1 MRFKRKTFFTFL
13 AFLLSIS
20 GLIGPGFWDIKSP
33 SPIKFENV
41 YLTRATLGLRI
52 NPNSLDL
59 DNKFKN
65 SKISSRSFFGKEIA
79 IAWSKNFIDQIKIEQ
94 RVSRVY
100 FTQLPSDLNTYDIK
114 HKKRIFIS
122 IMLPLLLN
130 GNEKVSIERSNIIK
144 FFKNGNFKKLKKLCQ
159 KYKIKIIDCNNINSL
174 NNVKLEILQNQLLN
188 KVNVFPISMMLAQA
202 IVESGWGGSRFA
214 QKGNALFGQWTW
226 DTKKGISPAGVYKP
240 SFAVK
245 SFKNLQDSVDAYIL
259 NLNTHPAYSKLRNY
273 RQLTR
278 NPQNFKG
285 IKFSRYLDK
294 YAIIGFEYVKK
305 INLMIKKNDLEVYD
319 SLRFKLKNE

>member
-1 MRFKRKTFFTFL
+1 MRFKNNTLLTFL
-13 AFLLSIS
+13 AFILSIL

-33 SPIKFENV
+33 NPIKYENDH
-41 YLTRATLGLRI
+41 LTKATLGLRF
-52 NPNSLDL
+52 NPNDIDL

-65 SKISSRSFFGKEIA
+65 SKISSKNYFGKEIA
-79 IAWSKNFIDQIKIEQ
+79 IAWSKNFIDQIKIEH

-100 FTQLPSDLNTYDIK
+100 FTQLPSDLDTYDIK
-114 HKKRIFIS
+114 NKKKIFIS
-122 IMLPLLLN
+122 IMLPLLLK

-144 FFKNGNFKKLKKLCQ
+144 FFKKRNFKKLKKPCQ

-174 NNVKLEILQNQLLN
+174 NNVKLEILQNLLLN

-273 RQLTR
+273 RQLTG
-278 NPQNFKG
+278 NPKNFKG

-305 INLMIKKNDLEVYD
+305 INLMIKKNDLGAD
-319 SLRFKLKNE
+319 DALRFKPKNE